1 MTTNNNTGH
10 FGGLVGFKNPP
21 KNGQFK
27 KGTSGNLKGKKK
39 GVKNF
44 RTDLLD
50 ELHTKIEISEGGKK
64 VKITKQKALIKRM
77 INGALNGDIRATN
90 TLVPLILDFSG
101 SEDVKNNSKP
111 LTEQELNI
119 LKNFL
124 TDDDDL

>member
-1 MTTNNNTGH
+1 MADKTGNGH
-10 FGGLVGFKNPP
+10 FGGSVGHGNPP
-21 KNGQFK
+21 KHGQFK
-27 KGTSGNLKGKKK
+27 KGKSGNPKGRKN

-50 ELHTKIEISEGGKK
+50 ELNTKIEISEGGKK
-64 VKITKQKALIKRM
+64 VKISKQKALIKRM
-77 INGALNGDIRATN
+77 INGALNGDIKATN
-90 TLVPLILDFSG
+90 MLVPLILDFSG